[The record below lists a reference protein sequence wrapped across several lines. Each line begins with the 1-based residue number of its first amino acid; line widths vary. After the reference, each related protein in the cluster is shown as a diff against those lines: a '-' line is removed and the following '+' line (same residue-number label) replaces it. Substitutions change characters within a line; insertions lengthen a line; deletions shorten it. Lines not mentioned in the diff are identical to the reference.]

1 MKKAALTDERMEEE
15 VIKLDALVATMMV
28 ASHNKVTPDINAL
41 KRKSR
46 ILKNR
51 LAAKKSRESKK
62 DWVQGIQEKLALLE
76 KENMDLRKQLAQASL
91 AAAQSQARAQ
101 EEQKS
106 TASALSKGTAPL
118 FESNSM
124 SFEPVE
130 SSPYCIPPS
139 LMSNSPRACLSWGHA
154 LSSLQQSN

>member
-1 MKKAALTDERMEEE
+1 MKKAALSDQRMEEE
-15 VIKLDALVATMMV
+15 VVKLDALVATLLT
-28 ASHNKVTPDINAL
+28 ASHNKVTPDINVL

-62 DWVQGIQEKLALLE
+62 DWVQGIQEKLARLE
-76 KENMDLRKQLAQASL
+76 KENLDLRKQLAQASV
-91 AAAQSQARAQ
+91 AATQSRSQAEQ
-101 EEQKS
+101 EKPF
-106 TASALSKGTAPL
+106 AGPLSRPTQPI

-124 SFEPVE
+124 SFEPVV